1 MYKSICETNIVKNLE
16 TVHKGEEVV
25 IAFFKENYPCKF
37 GIFDDYAVAEK
48 VVSNLDGK
56 GNWFMSLNHFGSD
69 FKADFQRNVLFST
82 REFGDSLKN
91 VDVDKYN
98 YFFVDIDPERYTENQ
113 GKCSATDKEVESAYS
128 LALNIKEFLSKEMDF
143 AEPIMAFSGNGYHL
157 LYKVDIEANE
167 QNIALFK
174 KCLKVLAKKF
184 NTDDACVDEK
194 IFNPA
199 RNTKL
204 YGVLACKGVETEER
218 PHRRSGIIF
227 APSEESV
234 TSLEKIRILSEYAV
248 IESKNKKGRSSD
260 DNDNNDKKEKLDE
273 FIGGI
278 LKHAVLFQGK
288 SDGSNYITIYNEENF
303 GGCPKTYK
311 INDKRL
317 KALLL
322 ANYHKRTNIYIQ
334 TNALDKY
341 IDTFNA
347 LAANSGKVDD
357 VWTRIGRVGDV
368 IYYDLKDEENIVK
381 ISKEGV
387 EILSH
392 FASIDEVP
400 KFIRKSV
407 SAKQVMPK
415 KQDNAS
421 LEGLLKPYLNLS
433 NEQMTLLL
441 ITLIAWFIPDS
452 PKVIL
457 LLTGQQGSGKTVLAK
472 IIQRIVDPVN
482 HEAVFMPKGTK
493 NIGVVIASHYVVSFD
508 NLSEITGEV
517 SDLLCQVSTGGSIMN
532 RQLYT
537 DGEASILSFKNC
549 LILNGIND
557 IAAKPDLLDR
567 IVHFE
572 LKNLEKKR
580 LTEERFWNAF
590 QKDLPA
596 ILYEIFDIL
605 HKAIKEYSNITLEYP
620 GRMADYETWGCAI
633 SKVIKGDEKYFLEA
647 YKENRLSINAN
658 IIEDNDLCSLIL
670 DFIKKS
676 KKEKLIFSPTA
687 FYSELKSQARKND
700 ISATNSKIFPESPAA
715 LTKKLEPFIPDLKKA
730 GIEINRSRSGNRGR
744 LIIIKNLVYNTE
756 KDKQQAQRERISK
769 LIGDTDE

>member
-1 MYKSICETNIVKNLE
+1 MIETSIVKNLE

-25 IAFFKENYPCKF
+25 ITFFKENYPYKF
-37 GIFDDYAVAEK
+37 GIFDNYAIAEK

-69 FKADFQRNVLFST
+69 FKADFPRNELLSA

-91 VDVDKYN
+91 IDVDKYN
-98 YFFVDIDPERYTENQ
+98 YFFIDIDPERHTENQ
-113 GKCSATDKEVESAYS
+113 GKCSATDKEVKSAYS
-128 LALNIKEFLSKEMDF
+128 LALNIKVFLSKEMNF

-157 LYKVDIEANE
+157 LYKVDIEANK
-167 QNIALFK
+167 QNIALLK
-174 KCLKVLAKKF
+174 NCLKVLAKKF

-218 PHRRSGIIF
+218 PHRRSGIVF
-227 APSEESV
+227 LPNEESV
-234 TSLEKIRILSEYAV
+234 TSLEKIRNLSKYTVTEP
-248 IESKNKKGRSSD
+248 KNKKGKSSD
-260 DNDNNDKKEKLDE
+260 DNDNKENLDN

-288 SDGSNYITIYNEENF
+288 SDGYNYITIYNEGNF

-317 KALLL
+317 KELLL
-322 ANYHKRTNIYIQ
+322 ANYHKRTNTYVQ
-334 TNALDKY
+334 SSALDKY
-341 IDTFNA
+341 LDTFSA
-347 LAANSGKVDD
+347 LATNSGKFDD
-357 VWTRIGRVGDV
+357 VWNRIGRIGDV
-368 IYYDLKDEENIVK
+368 IYYDLKDEENIIK
-381 ISKEGV
+381 ISKYGI

-392 FASIDEVP
+392 FDSTDEVP

-415 KQDNAS
+415 KQDDAS
-421 LEGLLKPYLNLS
+421 LEVLLKPYLNLS
-433 NEQMTLLL
+433 DEQMTLLL
-441 ITLIAWFIPDS
+441 ITIITWFIPNS

-457 LLTGQQGSGKTVLAK
+457 LFTGQQGSGKTVLAK

-482 HEAVFMPKGTK
+482 HEAVFMPTGTK
-493 NIGVVIASHYVVSFD
+493 NIGVVLASHYVASFD
-508 NLSEITGEV
+508 NLSEITGDV

-537 DGEASILSFKNC
+537 DGESSILSFKNC

-580 LTEERFWNAF
+580 LTEEKFWNAF
-590 QKDLPA
+590 EEDLPA
-596 ILYEIFDIL
+596 ILYEIFDLL
-605 HKAIKEYSNITLEYP
+605 HKAIKEFPNITLEYS
-620 GRMADYETWGCAI
+620 GRMADFEIWGCAI
-633 SKVIKGDEKYFLEA
+633 SKVMKGDEKYFLKA
-647 YKENRLSINAN
+647 YEENRKSINAS
-658 IIEDNDLCSLIL
+658 IIENNALCSLIL
-670 DFIKKS
+670 DLMKES
-676 KKEKLIFSPTA
+676 KKKELSFSPTS
-687 FYSELKSQARKND
+687 FYTALKRKATENN
-700 ISATNSKIFPESPAA
+700 ISTTNSKIFPASPAA
-715 LTKKLEPFIPDLKKA
+715 LTKKLERYTPVLKKA
-730 GIEINRSRSGNRGR
+730 GLEINSSRSGKEGR
-744 LIIIKNLVYNTE
+744 KVRIANLLADNE
-756 KDKQQAQRERISK
+756 Q
-769 LIGDTDE
+769 

>member
-1 MYKSICETNIVKNLE
+1 MCEVICETNIVKNLE
-16 TVHKGEEVV
+16 SVHKGQEVL

-37 GIFDDYAVAEK
+37 GIFDDYAAAEK

-69 FKADFQRNVLFST
+69 FKSVVPRNELFSA
-82 REFGDSLKN
+82 RAFGDSLRN

-98 YFFVDIDPERYTENQ
+98 YFFVDIDPERHTEKQ
-113 GKCSATDKEVESAYS
+113 GKCSATDEEVKSAYS
-128 LALNIKEFLSKEMDF
+128 LALKIKEFLSKEMNF

-174 KCLKVLAKKF
+174 NCLKVLAKKF

-218 PHRRSGIIF
+218 PHRRSGIVF
-227 APSEESV
+227 VPNEESV
-234 TSLEKIRILSEYAV
+234 TSLEIIRKLSEYAV
-248 IESKNKKGRSSD
+248 TEPKNKKGKSSD
-260 DNDNNDKKEKLDE
+260 DNDNKDNLDK

-288 SDGSNYITIYNEENF
+288 SDGCNYITIYDEENF

-317 KALLL
+317 KEVLL
-322 ANYHKRTNIYIQ
+322 ANYHKRTDTYVQIS
-334 TNALDKY
+334 TLDKY
-341 IDTFNA
+341 LDTFNA

-357 VWTRIGRVGDV
+357 AWTRIGRVGDV
-368 IYYDLKDEENIVK
+368 IFYDLKDEENIIK
-381 ISKEGV
+381 ISKDGV

-421 LEGLLKPYLNLS
+421 LEVLLKPYLNLS

-441 ITLIAWFIPDS
+441 ITLITWFIPDS

-482 HEAVFMPKGTK
+482 HEAVFMPNGTK
-493 NIGVVIASHYVVSFD
+493 NIGVVLASHYVVSFD
-508 NLSEITGEV
+508 NLSEITGDV

-537 DGEASILSFKNC
+537 DGEASIISFKNC
-549 LILNGIND
+549 LVLNGIND

-580 LTEERFWNAF
+580 LTEEQFWNAF

-596 ILYEIFDIL
+596 ILYEIFNIL
-605 HKAIKEYSNITLEYP
+605 HKAIKEYPNITLEYP
-620 GRMADYETWGCAI
+620 GRMADYEIWGSAV
-633 SKVIKGDEKYFLEA
+633 SKVMKGDEKYFLEA
-647 YKENRLSINAN
+647 YKGNRQSINAS
-658 IIEDNDLCSLIL
+658 IIENDALCSLIL

-676 KKEKLIFSPTA
+676 KKEELIFAPTA
-687 FYSELKSQARKND
+687 FYTELKKQAGKND
-700 ISATNSKIFPESPAA
+700 ISTTNSKIFPASPAA
-715 LTKKLEPFIPDLKKA
+715 LTKKLERFIPALKKA
-730 GIEINRSRSGNRGR
+730 GIEINHSRSGKQGR
-744 LIIIKNLVYNTE
+744 LITIKNLVYYTE